1 MPGSPSPDRNPLR
14 RGVDRAESR
23 LIAALIVVFLL
34 GAPLVALAAFP
45 ASGARRCRGRAAG
58 EGGLASGS
66 GRAPARYPPLAS
78 NVYGPIQLTPVP
90 ARWKAPDGTAQSGT
104 VMAAFGTRAGGTV
117 TIWTSRSG
125 GQTGAPLTSS
135 QIVDQAAVSAM
146 LAVTGQTLLLIVSA
160 LIIRRILDRRRM
172 AAWDA
177 EWNAAGPH
185 WSGWR

>member
-1 MPGSPSPDRNPLR
+1 MLGSPWPDRNPLR

-23 LIAALIVVFLL
+23 LIAALIVLFLL
-34 GAPLVALAAFP
+34 GAPLVALAAFQAGWHGAAVAARQEKAAWRQVP
-45 ASGARRCRGRAAG
+45 AVLLHGI
-58 EGGLASGS
+58 
-66 GRAPARYPPLAS
+66 PPLAS

-125 GQTGAPLTSS
+125 RQTGPPLTPS
-135 QIVDQAAVSAM
+135 QIVDQAAVAAM

-177 EWNAAGPH
+177 EWNATGPH
-185 WSGWR
+185 WSRGR